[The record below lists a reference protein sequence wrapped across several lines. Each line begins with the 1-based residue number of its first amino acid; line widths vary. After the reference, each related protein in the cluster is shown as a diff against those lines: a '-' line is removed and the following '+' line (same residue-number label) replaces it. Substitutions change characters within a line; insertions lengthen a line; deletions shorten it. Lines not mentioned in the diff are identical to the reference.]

1 MSSKLQGFIDENL
14 SREFKGLGFYFKAP
28 SDFKMIESNL
38 ELDNG
43 QTVPK
48 YELHDEKGRN
58 CLNITYS
65 LSGYGS
71 QIESEDVLNFLKQNG
86 FRDAKKSM
94 IGNLEGFAAA
104 GSNSK
109 IAVAF
114 FEGSDYAYV
123 IDYKDDMLFEYLKE
137 SFRFNQVD
145 FSSK

>member
-1 MSSKLQGFIDENL
+1 M
-14 SREFKGLGFYFKAP
+14 
-28 SDFKMIESNL
+28 
-38 ELDNG
+38 
-43 QTVPK
+43 
-48 YELHDEKGRN
+48 
-58 CLNITYS
+58 NITYS

-71 QIESEDVLNFLKQNG
+71 QIESGDVLNFLKQNG
-86 FRDAKKSM
+86 FRDAEKSR
-94 IGNLEGFAAA
+94 IGNLDGFAAV

-123 IDYKDDMLFEYLKE
+123 IDYRDDMLFEYLKE